1 MKGKISKI
9 RRAVGGVWDHN
20 EFPVSIREYNCL
32 QVSNEK
38 KLERIEVTTTSASL
52 SDDPVLMVKYKVT
65 AVMRSLNEI
74 EGVSA

>member
-1 MKGKISKI
+1 MGSGTIMSFPLVSTNPTACKLAMK
-9 RRAVGGVWDHN
+9 
-20 EFPVSIREYNCL
+20 
-32 QVSNEK
+32 K